1 MRLRLDLAYDGG
13 DFYGWARQPNLRT
26 VQGTLE
32 DALYKVL
39 RVHDGDSCFPLRLT
53 VAGRTDTGVHASYQ
67 VCHLD
72 VSESVLQNCVGHTNL
87 TPVKALEYRLRGVLP
102 KDISI
107 HSVSIAPS
115 GFDARFSALDRTY
128 VYRISDAAN
137 RENLDPRMRGFVLQI
152 DYDLDV
158 NSMNQA
164 AQMIVGLHDFGSFAR
179 PNPGGTTIRCVKKAV
194 WNRVCLDGCASVCS
208 DIASRSTG
216 NIPPIEH
223 GLIEFTIVA
232 DAFAHNMVRSLVQA
246 CVQVGCGKRSV
257 DWFKYKIENPIRE
270 GSTGPIAAN
279 GLTLEYVEYPP
290 KDQLEVRA
298 NAIRA
303 RRTLEELD

>member
-13 DFYGWARQPNLRT
+13 DFYGWAKQPTLRT
-26 VQGTLE
+26 VQGVLE
-32 DALYKVL
+32 DALHKVL
-39 RVHDGDSCFPLRLT
+39 RVNKDDASEPLRLS

-87 TPVKALEYRLRGVLP
+87 TPVKALEYRLCGVLP

-107 HSVSIAPS
+107 HSVSVAPS

-137 RENLDPRMRGFVLQI
+137 RANLDPRMRGFVLQL
-152 DYDLDV
+152 DYDLNVDA
-158 NSMNQA
+158 MNQA
-164 AQMIVGLHDFGSFAR
+164 ASLIVGLHDFGSFAR

-194 WNRVCLDGCASVCS
+194 WNRVCVGSCLSK
-208 DIASRSTG
+208 STG
-216 NIPPIEH
+216 KIPCIEN

-232 DAFAHNMVRSLVQA
+232 DAFAHNMVRSLVGA
-246 CVQVGCGKRSV
+246 CVQVGRAKRSV
-257 DWFKYKIENPIRE
+257 DWFKNKIENPIRE
-270 GSTGPIAAN
+270 GSTGLIAAN
-279 GLTLEYVEYPP
+279 GLTLEYVEYP
-290 KDQLEVRA
+290 KDEELGARA

-303 RRTLEELD
+303 KRTIEELG

>member
-13 DFYGWARQPNLRT
+13 DFYGWAKQPTLRT
-26 VQGTLE
+26 VQGVLE
-32 DALYKVL
+32 DALHKVL
-39 RVHDGDSCFPLRLT
+39 RVNKDDASEPLRLS

-87 TPVKALEYRLRGVLP
+87 TPVKALEYRLCGVLP

-107 HSVSIAPS
+107 HSVSIAPN

-137 RENLDPRMRGFVLQI
+137 RTNLDPRMRGFVLQL
-152 DYDLDV
+152 DYDLNVDA
-158 NSMNQA
+158 MNQA
-164 AQMIVGLHDFGSFAR
+164 ASLIVGLHDFGSFAR

-194 WNRVCLDGCASVCS
+194 WNRVCVGSCLSK
-208 DIASRSTG
+208 STG
-216 NIPPIEH
+216 KIPYIEN
-223 GLIEFTIVA
+223 GLLEFTIVA
-232 DAFAHNMVRSLVQA
+232 DAFAHNMVRSLVGA
-246 CVQVGCGKRSV
+246 CVQVGCAKRSV
-257 DWFKYKIENPIRE
+257 DWFKNKIENPIRE

-279 GLTLEYVEYPP
+279 GLTLEYVEYP
-290 KDQLEVRA
+290 KDEELGARA

-303 RRTLEELD
+303 KRTIEELG

>member
-13 DFYGWARQPNLRT
+13 DFYGWAKQPTLRT
-26 VQGTLE
+26 VQGVLE
-32 DALYKVL
+32 DALHKVL
-39 RVHDGDSCFPLRLT
+39 RVNKDDASEPLRLS

-72 VSESVLQNCVGHTNL
+72 VSESILQNCVGHTNL
-87 TPVKALEYRLRGVLP
+87 TPVKALEYRLCGVLP

-137 RENLDPRMRGFVLQI
+137 RANLDPRMRGFVLQL
-152 DYDLDV
+152 DYDLNVDA
-158 NSMNQA
+158 MNQA
-164 AQMIVGLHDFGSFAR
+164 ASLIVGLHDFGSFAR

-194 WNRVCLDGCASVCS
+194 WNRVFVGSCLSK
-208 DIASRSTG
+208 STG
-216 NIPPIEH
+216 KIPCIEN
-223 GLIEFTIVA
+223 GLLEFTIVA
-232 DAFAHNMVRSLVQA
+232 DAFAHNMVRSLVGA
-246 CVQVGCGKRSV
+246 CVQVGCAKRSV
-257 DWFKYKIENPIRE
+257 DWFKNKIENPIRE

-279 GLTLEYVEYPP
+279 GLTLEYVEYP
-290 KDQLEVRA
+290 KDEELGARA

-303 RRTLEELD
+303 KRTIEELG

>member
-13 DFYGWARQPNLRT
+13 GFYGWAKQPTLRT
-26 VQGTLE
+26 VQGVLE
-32 DALYKVL
+32 DALHKVL
-39 RVHDGDSCFPLRLT
+39 RVNKDDASEPLRLS

-87 TPVKALEYRLRGVLP
+87 TPVKALEYRLCGVLP

-137 RENLDPRMRGFVLQI
+137 RANLDPRMRGFVLQL
-152 DYDLDV
+152 DYDLNVDA
-158 NSMNQA
+158 MNQA
-164 AQMIVGLHDFGSFAR
+164 ASLIVGLHDFGSFAR

-194 WNRVCLDGCASVCS
+194 WNRVFVGSCLSK
-208 DIASRSTG
+208 STG
-216 NIPPIEH
+216 KIPCIEN
-223 GLIEFTIVA
+223 GLLEFTIVA
-232 DAFAHNMVRSLVQA
+232 DAFAHNMVRSLVGP
-246 CVQVGCGKRSV
+246 CVQVGCAKRSV
-257 DWFKYKIENPIRE
+257 DWFKNKIENPIRE

-279 GLTLEYVEYPP
+279 GLTLEYVEYP
-290 KDQLEVRA
+290 KDEELGARA

-303 RRTLEELD
+303 KRTIEELG

>member
-13 DFYGWARQPNLRT
+13 DFYGWAKQPTLRT
-26 VQGTLE
+26 VQGVLE
-32 DALYKVL
+32 DALHKVL
-39 RVHDGDSCFPLRLT
+39 RVNKDDASEPLRLS

-87 TPVKALEYRLRGVLP
+87 TPVKALEYRLCGVLP

-137 RENLDPRMRGFVLQI
+137 RANLDPRMRGFVLQL
-152 DYDLDV
+152 DYDLNVDA
-158 NSMNQA
+158 MNQA
-164 AQMIVGLHDFGSFAR
+164 ASLIVGLHDFGSFAR

-194 WNRVCLDGCASVCS
+194 WNRVFQGSCLSK
-208 DIASRSTG
+208 STG
-216 NIPPIEH
+216 KIPSIEN
-223 GLIEFTIVA
+223 GLLEFTIVA
-232 DAFAHNMVRSLVQA
+232 DAFAHNMVRSLVGA
-246 CVQVGCGKRSV
+246 CVQVGCAKRSV
-257 DWFKYKIENPIRE
+257 DWFKNKIENPIRE

-279 GLTLEYVEYPP
+279 GLTLEYVEYP
-290 KDQLEVRA
+290 KDEELAARA

-303 RRTLEELD
+303 KRTIEELG

>member
-13 DFYGWARQPNLRT
+13 DFYGWAKQPTLRT
-26 VQGTLE
+26 VQGVLE
-32 DALYKVL
+32 DALHKVL
-39 RVHDGDSCFPLRLT
+39 RVNKDDASEPLRLS

-72 VSESVLQNCVGHTNL
+72 VSEFVLQNCVGHTNL
-87 TPVKALEYRLRGVLP
+87 TPVKALEYRLCGVLP

-137 RENLDPRMRGFVLQI
+137 RANLDPRMRGFVLQL
-152 DYDLDV
+152 DYDLNVDA
-158 NSMNQA
+158 MNQA
-164 AQMIVGLHDFGSFAR
+164 ASLIVGLHDFGSFAR

-194 WNRVCLDGCASVCS
+194 WNRVFQGSCLSK
-208 DIASRSTG
+208 STG
-216 NIPPIEH
+216 KIPCVEN
-223 GLIEFTIVA
+223 GLLEFTIVA
-232 DAFAHNMVRSLVQA
+232 DAFAHNMVRSLVGA
-246 CVQVGCGKRSV
+246 CVQVGCAKRSV
-257 DWFKYKIENPIRE
+257 DWFKNKIENPIRE

-279 GLTLEYVEYPP
+279 GLTLEYVEYP
-290 KDQLEVRA
+290 KDEELAARA

-303 RRTLEELD
+303 KRTIEELG

>member
-13 DFYGWARQPNLRT
+13 DFYGWAKQPTLRT
-26 VQGTLE
+26 VQGVLE
-32 DALYKVL
+32 DALHKVL
-39 RVHDGDSCFPLRLT
+39 RVNKSDASEPLRLS

-87 TPVKALEYRLRGVLP
+87 TPVKALEYRLCGVLP

-137 RENLDPRMRGFVLQI
+137 RANLDPRMRGFVLQL
-152 DYDLDV
+152 DYDLNVDA
-158 NSMNQA
+158 MNQA
-164 AQMIVGLHDFGSFAR
+164 ASLIVGLHDFGSFAR

-194 WNRVCLDGCASVCS
+194 WNRVFQGSCLSK
-208 DIASRSTG
+208 STG
-216 NIPPIEH
+216 KIPSIEN
-223 GLIEFTIVA
+223 GLLEFTIVA
-232 DAFAHNMVRSLVQA
+232 DAFAHNMVRSLVGA
-246 CVQVGCGKRSV
+246 CVQVGCAKRSV
-257 DWFKYKIENPIRE
+257 DWFKNKIENPIRE

-279 GLTLEYVEYPP
+279 GLTLEYVEYP
-290 KDQLEVRA
+290 KDEELAARA

-303 RRTLEELD
+303 KRTIEELG

>member
-13 DFYGWARQPNLRT
+13 DFYGWAKQPTLRT
-26 VQGTLE
+26 VQGVLE
-32 DALYKVL
+32 DALHKVL
-39 RVHDGDSCFPLRLT
+39 RVNKDDASEPLRLI

-72 VSESVLQNCVGHTNL
+72 VSEFVLQNCVGHTNL
-87 TPVKALEYRLRGVLP
+87 TPVKALEYRLCGVLP

-137 RENLDPRMRGFVLQI
+137 RANLDPRMRGFVLQL
-152 DYDLDV
+152 DYDLNVDA
-158 NSMNQA
+158 MNQA
-164 AQMIVGLHDFGSFAR
+164 ASLIVGLHDFGSFAR

-194 WNRVCLDGCASVCS
+194 WNRVFQGSCLSK
-208 DIASRSTG
+208 STG
-216 NIPPIEH
+216 KIPSIEN
-223 GLIEFTIVA
+223 GLLEFTIVA
-232 DAFAHNMVRSLVQA
+232 DAFAHNMVRSLVGA
-246 CVQVGCGKRSV
+246 CVQVGCAKRSV
-257 DWFKYKIENPIRE
+257 DWFKNKIENPIRE

-279 GLTLEYVEYPP
+279 GLTLEYVEYP
-290 KDQLEVRA
+290 KDEELAARA

-303 RRTLEELD
+303 KRTIEELG

>member
-13 DFYGWARQPNLRT
+13 DFYGWAKQPTLRT
-26 VQGTLE
+26 VQGVLE
-32 DALYKVL
+32 DALHKVL
-39 RVHDGDSCFPLRLT
+39 RVNKDDASEPLRLS

-72 VSESVLQNCVGHTNL
+72 VSEDVLQNCVGYTNL
-87 TPVKALEYRLRGVLP
+87 TPVKALEYRLCGVLP

-137 RENLDPRMRGFVLQI
+137 RANLDPRMRGFVLQL
-152 DYDLDV
+152 DYDLNVDA
-158 NSMNQA
+158 MNQA
-164 AQMIVGLHDFGSFAR
+164 ASLIVGLHDFGSFAR
-179 PNPGGTTIRCVKKAV
+179 SNPGGTTIRCVKKAV
-194 WNRVCLDGCASVCS
+194 WNRVCVGSCLSK
-208 DIASRSTG
+208 STG
-216 NIPPIEH
+216 KIPYIEN
-223 GLIEFTIVA
+223 GLLEFTIVA
-232 DAFAHNMVRSLVQA
+232 DAFAHNMVRSLVGA
-246 CVQVGCGKRSV
+246 CVQVGCAKRSV
-257 DWFKYKIENPIRE
+257 DWFRNKIENPIRE

-279 GLTLEYVEYPP
+279 GLTLEYVEYP
-290 KDQLEVRA
+290 KDEELGTRA

-303 RRTLEELD
+303 KRTIEELG

>member
-13 DFYGWARQPNLRT
+13 GFYGWAKQPTLRT
-26 VQGTLE
+26 VQGVLE
-32 DALYKVL
+32 DALHKVL
-39 RVHDGDSCFPLRLT
+39 RVNKDDASEPLRLS

-87 TPVKALEYRLRGVLP
+87 TPVKALEYRLCGVLP

-137 RENLDPRMRGFVLQI
+137 RANLDPRMRGFVLQL
-152 DYDLDV
+152 DYDLNVDA
-158 NSMNQA
+158 MNQA
-164 AQMIVGLHDFGSFAR
+164 ASLIVGLHDFGSFAR

-194 WNRVCLDGCASVCS
+194 WNRVFVGSCLSK
-208 DIASRSTG
+208 STG
-216 NIPPIEH
+216 KIPCIEN
-223 GLIEFTIVA
+223 GLLEFTIVA
-232 DAFAHNMVRSLVQA
+232 DAFAHNMVRSLVGA
-246 CVQVGCGKRSV
+246 CVQVGCAKRSV
-257 DWFKYKIENPIRE
+257 DWFKNKIENPIRE

-279 GLTLEYVEYPP
+279 GLTLEYVEYP
-290 KDQLEVRA
+290 KDEELGARA

-303 RRTLEELD
+303 KRTIEELG

>member
-13 DFYGWARQPNLRT
+13 DFYGWAKQPTLRT
-26 VQGTLE
+26 VQGVLE
-32 DALYKVL
+32 DALHKVL
-39 RVHDGDSCFPLRLT
+39 RVNKDDASEPLRLS

-87 TPVKALEYRLRGVLP
+87 TPVKALEYRLCGVLP

-137 RENLDPRMRGFVLQI
+137 RANLDPRMRGFVLQL
-152 DYDLDV
+152 DYDLNVDA
-158 NSMNQA
+158 MNQA
-164 AQMIVGLHDFGSFAR
+164 ASLIVGLHDFGSFAR

-194 WNRVCLDGCASVCS
+194 WNRVCVGSCLSK
-208 DIASRSTG
+208 STG
-216 NIPPIEH
+216 KIPCIEN
-223 GLIEFTIVA
+223 GLLEFTIVA
-232 DAFAHNMVRSLVQA
+232 DAFAHNMVRSLVGA
-246 CVQVGCGKRSV
+246 CVQVGCAKRSV
-257 DWFKYKIENPIRE
+257 DWFKNKIENPIRE
-270 GSTGPIAAN
+270 GSTAVSYTH
-279 GLTLEYVEYPP
+279 LTLPMICSV
-290 KDQLEVRA
+290 
-298 NAIRA
+298 
-303 RRTLEELD
+303 

>member
-13 DFYGWARQPNLRT
+13 DFYGWAKQPTLRT
-26 VQGTLE
+26 VQGVLE
-32 DALYKVL
+32 DALHKVL
-39 RVHDGDSCFPLRLT
+39 RVNKDDASEPLRLS

-72 VSESVLQNCVGHTNL
+72 VSEFVLQNCVGHTNL
-87 TPVKALEYRLRGVLP
+87 TPVKALEYRLCGVLP

-137 RENLDPRMRGFVLQI
+137 RANLDPRMRGFVLQL
-152 DYDLDV
+152 DYDLNVDA
-158 NSMNQA
+158 MNQA
-164 AQMIVGLHDFGSFAR
+164 ASLIVGLHDFGSFAR

-194 WNRVCLDGCASVCS
+194 WNRVFQGSCLSK
-208 DIASRSTG
+208 STG
-216 NIPPIEH
+216 KIPSIEN
-223 GLIEFTIVA
+223 GLLEFTIVA
-232 DAFAHNMVRSLVQA
+232 DAFAHNMVRSLVGA
-246 CVQVGCGKRSV
+246 CVQVGCAKRSV
-257 DWFKYKIENPIRE
+257 DWFKNKIENPIRE

-279 GLTLEYVEYPP
+279 GLTLEYVEYP
-290 KDQLEVRA
+290 KDEELAARA

-303 RRTLEELD
+303 KRTIEELG

>member
-1 MRLRLDLAYDGG
+1 MRLRLDLAYDGSG
-13 DFYGWARQPNLRT
+13 FYGWAKQPDLRT
-26 VQGTLE
+26 VQGVLE
-32 DALYKVL
+32 EALHKVL
-39 RVHDGDSCFPLRLT
+39 RVNKSDASEPLRLS

-72 VSESVLQNCVGHTNL
+72 VSEYVLQNCVGHTNL
-87 TPVKALEYRLRGVLP
+87 TPVKALEYRLCGVLP

-107 HSVSIAPS
+107 HSVSVAPS

-137 RENLDPRMRGFVLQI
+137 RANLDPRMRGFVLQL
-152 DYDLDV
+152 DYDLNVDA
-158 NSMNQA
+158 MNQA
-164 AQMIVGLHDFGSFAR
+164 ASLIVGLHDFGSFAR

-194 WNRVCLDGCASVCS
+194 WNRVCVGSCLSK
-208 DIASRSTG
+208 STG
-216 NIPPIEH
+216 KIPCIEN
-223 GLIEFTIVA
+223 GLLEFTIVA
-232 DAFAHNMVRSLVQA
+232 DAFAHNMVRSLVGA

-257 DWFKYKIENPIRE
+257 DWFKNKIENPIRE

-279 GLTLEYVEYPP
+279 GLTLEYVEYP
-290 KDQLEVRA
+290 KDAELGARA

-303 RRTLEELD
+303 KRTIEELG

>member
-13 DFYGWARQPNLRT
+13 DFYGWAKQPTLRT
-26 VQGTLE
+26 VQGVLE
-32 DALYKVL
+32 DALHKVL
-39 RVHDGDSCFPLRLT
+39 RVNKSDASEPLRLS

-72 VSESVLQNCVGHTNL
+72 VSEFVLQNCVGHTNL
-87 TPVKALEYRLRGVLP
+87 TPVKALEYRLCGVLP

-137 RENLDPRMRGFVLQI
+137 RANLDPRMRGFVLQL
-152 DYDLDV
+152 DYDLNVDA
-158 NSMNQA
+158 MNQA
-164 AQMIVGLHDFGSFAR
+164 ASLIVGLHDFGSFAR

-194 WNRVCLDGCASVCS
+194 WNRVFQGSCLSK
-208 DIASRSTG
+208 STG
-216 NIPPIEH
+216 KIPSIEN
-223 GLIEFTIVA
+223 GLLEFTIVA
-232 DAFAHNMVRSLVQA
+232 DAFAHNMVRSLVGA
-246 CVQVGCGKRSV
+246 CVQVGCAKRSV
-257 DWFKYKIENPIRE
+257 DWFKNKIENPIRE

-279 GLTLEYVEYPP
+279 GLTLEYVEYP
-290 KDQLEVRA
+290 KDEELGARA

-303 RRTLEELD
+303 KRTIEELG

>member
-1 MRLRLDLAYDGG
+1 MRLRLDLAYDGSG
-13 DFYGWARQPNLRT
+13 FYGWAKQPDLRT
-26 VQGTLE
+26 VQGVLE
-32 DALYKVL
+32 EALHKVL
-39 RVHDGDSCFPLRLT
+39 RVNKSDASEPLRLS

-87 TPVKALEYRLRGVLP
+87 TPVKALEYRLCGVLP

-137 RENLDPRMRGFVLQI
+137 RANLDPRMRGFVLQL
-152 DYDLDV
+152 DYDLNVDA
-158 NSMNQA
+158 MNQA
-164 AQMIVGLHDFGSFAR
+164 ASLIVGLHDFGSFAR

-194 WNRVCLDGCASVCS
+194 WNRVFVGSCLSK
-208 DIASRSTG
+208 STG
-216 NIPPIEH
+216 KIPCIEN
-223 GLIEFTIVA
+223 GLLEFTIVA
-232 DAFAHNMVRSLVQA
+232 DAFAHNMVRSLVGA
-246 CVQVGCGKRSV
+246 CVQVGCAKRSV
-257 DWFKYKIENPIRE
+257 DWFKNKIENPIRE

-279 GLTLEYVEYPP
+279 GLTLEYVEYP
-290 KDQLEVRA
+290 KDEELGARA

-303 RRTLEELD
+303 KRTIEELG

>member
-13 DFYGWARQPNLRT
+13 DFYGWAKQPTLRT
-26 VQGTLE
+26 VQGVLE
-32 DALYKVL
+32 DALHKVL
-39 RVHDGDSCFPLRLT
+39 RVNKDDASEPLRLS

-72 VSESVLQNCVGHTNL
+72 VSEFVLQNCVGHTNL
-87 TPVKALEYRLRGVLP
+87 TPVKALEYRLCGVLP

-137 RENLDPRMRGFVLQI
+137 RANLDPRMRGFVLQL
-152 DYDLDV
+152 DYDLNVDA
-158 NSMNQA
+158 MNQA
-164 AQMIVGLHDFGSFAR
+164 ASLIVGLHDFGSFAR

-194 WNRVCLDGCASVCS
+194 WNRVFQGSCLSK
-208 DIASRSTG
+208 STG
-216 NIPPIEH
+216 KIPSIEN
-223 GLIEFTIVA
+223 GLLEFTIVA
-232 DAFAHNMVRSLVQA
+232 DAFAHNMVRSLVGA
-246 CVQVGCGKRSV
+246 CVQVGCAKRSV
-257 DWFKYKIENPIRE
+257 DWFKNKIENPIRE

-279 GLTLEYVEYPP
+279 GLTLEYIEYP
-290 KDQLEVRA
+290 KDEELAARA

-303 RRTLEELD
+303 KRTIEELG

>member
-13 DFYGWARQPNLRT
+13 DFYGWAKQPTLRT
-26 VQGTLE
+26 VQGVLE
-32 DALYKVL
+32 DALHKVL
-39 RVHDGDSCFPLRLT
+39 RVNKDDASEPLRLS

-87 TPVKALEYRLRGVLP
+87 TPVKALEYRLCGVLP

-137 RENLDPRMRGFVLQI
+137 RANLDPRMRGFVLQL
-152 DYDLDV
+152 DYDLNVDA
-158 NSMNQA
+158 MNQA
-164 AQMIVGLHDFGSFAR
+164 ASLIVGLHDFGSFAR

-194 WNRVCLDGCASVCS
+194 WNRVFQGSCLFK
-208 DIASRSTG
+208 STG
-216 NIPPIEH
+216 KIPCVEN
-223 GLIEFTIVA
+223 GLLEFTIVA
-232 DAFAHNMVRSLVQA
+232 DAFAHNMVRSLVGA
-246 CVQVGCGKRSV
+246 CVQVGCAKRSV
-257 DWFKYKIENPIRE
+257 DWFKNKIENPIRE

-279 GLTLEYVEYPP
+279 GLTLEYVEYP
-290 KDQLEVRA
+290 KDEELAARA

-303 RRTLEELD
+303 KRTIEELG

>member
-13 DFYGWARQPNLRT
+13 DFYGWAKQPTLRT
-26 VQGTLE
+26 VQGVLE
-32 DALYKVL
+32 DALHKVL
-39 RVHDGDSCFPLRLT
+39 RVNKDDASEPLRLS

-72 VSESVLQNCVGHTNL
+72 VSEFVLQNCVGHTNL
-87 TPVKALEYRLRGVLP
+87 TPVKALEYRLCGVLP

-115 GFDARFSALDRTY
+115 GFDARFSALNRTY

-137 RENLDPRMRGFVLQI
+137 RANLDPRMRGFVLQL
-152 DYDLDV
+152 DYDLNVDA
-158 NSMNQA
+158 MNQA
-164 AQMIVGLHDFGSFAR
+164 ASLIVGLHDFGSFAR

-194 WNRVCLDGCASVCS
+194 WNRVFQGSCLSK
-208 DIASRSTG
+208 STG
-216 NIPPIEH
+216 KIPSIEN
-223 GLIEFTIVA
+223 GLLEFTIVA
-232 DAFAHNMVRSLVQA
+232 DAFAHNMVRSLVGA
-246 CVQVGCGKRSV
+246 CVQVGCAKRSV
-257 DWFKYKIENPIRE
+257 DWFKNKIENPIRE

-279 GLTLEYVEYPP
+279 GLTLEYVEYP
-290 KDQLEVRA
+290 KDEELAARA

-303 RRTLEELD
+303 KRTIEELG

>member
-13 DFYGWARQPNLRT
+13 DFYGWAKQPTLRT
-26 VQGTLE
+26 VQGVLE
-32 DALYKVL
+32 DALHKVL
-39 RVHDGDSCFPLRLT
+39 RVNKSDASEPLRLS

-72 VSESVLQNCVGHTNL
+72 VSEFVLQNCVGHTNL
-87 TPVKALEYRLRGVLP
+87 TPVKALEYRLCGVLP

-137 RENLDPRMRGFVLQI
+137 RANLDPRMRGFVLQL
-152 DYDLDV
+152 DYDLNVDA
-158 NSMNQA
+158 MNQA
-164 AQMIVGLHDFGSFAR
+164 ASLIVGLHDFGSFAR

-194 WNRVCLDGCASVCS
+194 WNRVFQGSCLSK
-208 DIASRSTG
+208 STG
-216 NIPPIEH
+216 KIPSIEN
-223 GLIEFTIVA
+223 GLLEFTIVA
-232 DAFAHNMVRSLVQA
+232 DAFAHNMVRSLVGA
-246 CVQVGCGKRSV
+246 CVQVGCAKRSV
-257 DWFKYKIENPIRE
+257 DWFKNKIENPIRE

-279 GLTLEYVEYPP
+279 GLTLEYVEYP
-290 KDQLEVRA
+290 KDEELAARA

-303 RRTLEELD
+303 KRTIEELG

>member
-1 MRLRLDLAYDGG
+1 MRLRLDLAYDGSG
-13 DFYGWARQPNLRT
+13 FYGWAKQPDLRT
-26 VQGTLE
+26 VQGVLE
-32 DALYKVL
+32 EALHKVL
-39 RVHDGDSCFPLRLT
+39 RVNKSDASEPLRLS

-72 VSESVLQNCVGHTNL
+72 VSEDVLQNCVGHTNL
-87 TPVKALEYRLRGVLP
+87 TPVKALDYRLCGVLP

-137 RENLDPRMRGFVLQI
+137 RANLDPRMRGFVLQL
-152 DYDLDV
+152 DYDLNVDA
-158 NSMNQA
+158 MNQA
-164 AQMIVGLHDFGSFAR
+164 ASLIVGLHDFGSFAR

-194 WNRVCLDGCASVCS
+194 WNRVCVGSCLSK
-208 DIASRSTG
+208 STG
-216 NIPPIEH
+216 KIPCIEN
-223 GLIEFTIVA
+223 GLLEFTIVA
-232 DAFAHNMVRSLVQA
+232 DAFAHNMVRSLVGA
-246 CVQVGCGKRSV
+246 CVQVGCAKRSV
-257 DWFKYKIENPIRE
+257 DWFKNKIENPIRE

-279 GLTLEYVEYPP
+279 GLTLEYVEYP
-290 KDQLEVRA
+290 KDEELGARA

-303 RRTLEELD
+303 KRTIEELG

>member
-13 DFYGWARQPNLRT
+13 DFYGWAKQPTLRT
-26 VQGTLE
+26 VQGVLE
-32 DALYKVL
+32 DALHKVL
-39 RVHDGDSCFPLRLT
+39 RVNKDDASEPLRLS

-72 VSESVLQNCVGHTNL
+72 VSEDVLQNCVGHTNL
-87 TPVKALEYRLRGVLP
+87 THVKALEYRLCGVLP

-137 RENLDPRMRGFVLQI
+137 RANLDPRMRGFVLQL
-152 DYDLDV
+152 DYDLNVDA
-158 NSMNQA
+158 MNQA
-164 AQMIVGLHDFGSFAR
+164 ASLIVGLHDFGSFAR

-194 WNRVCLDGCASVCS
+194 WNRVFQGSCLSK
-208 DIASRSTG
+208 STG
-216 NIPPIEH
+216 KIPCIEN
-223 GLIEFTIVA
+223 GLLEFTIVA
-232 DAFAHNMVRSLVQA
+232 DAFAHNMVRSLVGA
-246 CVQVGCGKRSV
+246 CVQVGCAKRSV
-257 DWFKYKIENPIRE
+257 DWFKNKIENPIRE

-279 GLTLEYVEYPP
+279 GLTLEYVEYA
-290 KDQLEVRA
+290 KDEELGTRA

-303 RRTLEELD
+303 KRTIEELG

>member
-13 DFYGWARQPNLRT
+13 DFYGWAKQPTLRT
-26 VQGTLE
+26 VQGVLE
-32 DALYKVL
+32 DALHKVL
-39 RVHDGDSCFPLRLT
+39 RVNKDDASEPLRLS

-72 VSESVLQNCVGHTNL
+72 VSEDVLQNCVGYTNL
-87 TPVKALEYRLRGVLP
+87 TPVKALEYRLCGVLP

-137 RENLDPRMRGFVLQI
+137 RANLDPRMRGFVLQL
-152 DYDLDV
+152 DYDLNVDA
-158 NSMNQA
+158 MNQA
-164 AQMIVGLHDFGSFAR
+164 ASLIVGLHDFGSFAR
-179 PNPGGTTIRCVKKAV
+179 SNPGGTTIRCVKKAV
-194 WNRVCLDGCASVCS
+194 WNRVCVGSCLSK
-208 DIASRSTG
+208 STG
-216 NIPPIEH
+216 KIPYIEN
-223 GLIEFTIVA
+223 GLLEFTIVA
-232 DAFAHNMVRSLVQA
+232 DAFAHNMVRSLVGA
-246 CVQVGCGKRSV
+246 CVQVGCAKRSV
-257 DWFKYKIENPIRE
+257 DWFKNKIENPIRE

-279 GLTLEYVEYPP
+279 GLTLEYVEYP
-290 KDQLEVRA
+290 KDEELGTRA

-303 RRTLEELD
+303 KRTIEELG

>member
-13 DFYGWARQPNLRT
+13 GFYGWAKQPTLRT
-26 VQGTLE
+26 VQGVLE
-32 DALYKVL
+32 DALHKVL
-39 RVHDGDSCFPLRLT
+39 RVNKDDASEPLRLS

-72 VSESVLQNCVGHTNL
+72 VSESILQNCVGHTNL
-87 TPVKALEYRLRGVLP
+87 TPVKALEYRLCGVLP

-137 RENLDPRMRGFVLQI
+137 RANLDPRMRGFVLQL
-152 DYDLDV
+152 DYDLNVDA
-158 NSMNQA
+158 MNQA
-164 AQMIVGLHDFGSFAR
+164 ASLIVGLHDFGSFAR

-194 WNRVCLDGCASVCS
+194 WNRVFVGSCLSK
-208 DIASRSTG
+208 STG
-216 NIPPIEH
+216 KIPCIEN
-223 GLIEFTIVA
+223 GLLEFTIVA
-232 DAFAHNMVRSLVQA
+232 DAFAHNMVRSLVGA
-246 CVQVGCGKRSV
+246 CVQVGCAKRSV
-257 DWFKYKIENPIRE
+257 DWFKNKIENPIRE

-279 GLTLEYVEYPP
+279 GLTLEYVEYP
-290 KDQLEVRA
+290 KDEELGARA

-303 RRTLEELD
+303 KRTIEELG

>member
-13 DFYGWARQPNLRT
+13 DFYGWAKQPTLRT
-26 VQGTLE
+26 VQGVLE
-32 DALYKVL
+32 DALHKVL
-39 RVHDGDSCFPLRLT
+39 RVNKDDASEPLRLS

-87 TPVKALEYRLRGVLP
+87 TPVKALEYRLCGVLP

-107 HSVSIAPS
+107 HSVSVAPS

-137 RENLDPRMRGFVLQI
+137 RANLDPRMRGFVLQL
-152 DYDLDV
+152 DYDLNVDA
-158 NSMNQA
+158 MNQA
-164 AQMIVGLHDFGSFAR
+164 ASLIVGLHDFGSFAR

-194 WNRVCLDGCASVCS
+194 WNRVFVGSCLSK
-208 DIASRSTG
+208 STG
-216 NIPPIEH
+216 KIPCIEN

-232 DAFAHNMVRSLVQA
+232 DAFAHNMVRSLVGA
-246 CVQVGCGKRSV
+246 CVQVGRAKRSV
-257 DWFKYKIENPIRE
+257 DWFKNKIENPIRE

-279 GLTLEYVEYPP
+279 GLTLEYVEYP
-290 KDQLEVRA
+290 KDEELGARA

-303 RRTLEELD
+303 KRTIEELG

>member
-13 DFYGWARQPNLRT
+13 DFYGWAKQPTLRT
-26 VQGTLE
+26 VQGVLE
-32 DALYKVL
+32 DALHKVL
-39 RVHDGDSCFPLRLT
+39 RVNKDDASEPLRLS

-87 TPVKALEYRLRGVLP
+87 TPVKALEYRLCGVLP

-107 HSVSIAPS
+107 HSVSVAPS

-128 VYRISDAAN
+128 VYRISDATN
-137 RENLDPRMRGFVLQI
+137 RANLDPRMRGFVLQL
-152 DYDLDV
+152 DYDLNVDA
-158 NSMNQA
+158 MNQA
-164 AQMIVGLHDFGSFAR
+164 ASLIVGLHDFGSFAR

-194 WNRVCLDGCASVCS
+194 WNRVCVGSCLSK
-208 DIASRSTG
+208 STG
-216 NIPPIEH
+216 KIPCIEN

-232 DAFAHNMVRSLVQA
+232 DAFAHNMVRSLVGA
-246 CVQVGCGKRSV
+246 CVQVGRAKRSV
-257 DWFKYKIENPIRE
+257 DWFKNKIENPIRE

-279 GLTLEYVEYPP
+279 GLTLEYVEYP
-290 KDQLEVRA
+290 KDEELGARA

-303 RRTLEELD
+303 KRTIEELG

>member
-13 DFYGWARQPNLRT
+13 DFYGWAKQPTLRT
-26 VQGTLE
+26 VQGVLE
-32 DALYKVL
+32 DALHKVL
-39 RVHDGDSCFPLRLT
+39 RVNKDDASEPLRLS

-72 VSESVLQNCVGHTNL
+72 VSEFVLQNCVGHTNL
-87 TPVKALEYRLRGVLP
+87 TPVKALEYRLCGVLP

-137 RENLDPRMRGFVLQI
+137 RANLDPRMRGFVLQL
-152 DYDLDV
+152 DYDLNVDA
-158 NSMNQA
+158 MNQA
-164 AQMIVGLHDFGSFAR
+164 AALIVGLHDFGSFAR

-194 WNRVCLDGCASVCS
+194 WNRVCQGSCLSK
-208 DIASRSTG
+208 STG
-216 NIPPIEH
+216 KIPCIEN
-223 GLIEFTIVA
+223 GLLEFTIVA
-232 DAFAHNMVRSLVQA
+232 DAFAHNMVRSLVGA
-246 CVQVGCGKRSV
+246 CVQVGCAKRSV
-257 DWFKYKIENPIRE
+257 EWFKDKIENPIRE

-279 GLTLEYVEYPP
+279 GLTLEYVEYP
-290 KDQLEVRA
+290 KDEELAARA

-303 RRTLEELD
+303 KRTIEELG

>member
-13 DFYGWARQPNLRT
+13 DFYGWAKQPTLRT
-26 VQGTLE
+26 VQGVLE
-32 DALYKVL
+32 DALHKVL
-39 RVHDGDSCFPLRLT
+39 RVNKDDASEPLRLS

-72 VSESVLQNCVGHTNL
+72 VSEFVLQNCVGHTNL
-87 TPVKALEYRLRGVLP
+87 TPVKALEYRLCGVLP

-137 RENLDPRMRGFVLQI
+137 RANLDPRMRGFVLQL
-152 DYDLDV
+152 DYDLNVDA
-158 NSMNQA
+158 MNQA
-164 AQMIVGLHDFGSFAR
+164 ASLIVGLHDFGSFAR

-194 WNRVCLDGCASVCS
+194 WNRVFQGSCLSK
-208 DIASRSTG
+208 STG
-216 NIPPIEH
+216 KIPCIEN
-223 GLIEFTIVA
+223 GLLEFTIVA
-232 DAFAHNMVRSLVQA
+232 DAFAHNMVRSLVGA
-246 CVQVGCGKRSV
+246 CVQVGCAKRSV
-257 DWFKYKIENPIRE
+257 DWFKNKIENPIRE

-279 GLTLEYVEYPP
+279 GLTLEYVEYA
-290 KDQLEVRA
+290 KDEELGTRA

-303 RRTLEELD
+303 KRTIEELG

>member
-13 DFYGWARQPNLRT
+13 DFYGWAKQPTLRT
-26 VQGTLE
+26 VQGVLE
-32 DALYKVL
+32 DALHKVL
-39 RVHDGDSCFPLRLT
+39 RVNKDDASEPLRLS

-72 VSESVLQNCVGHTNL
+72 VSEFVLQNCVGHTNL
-87 TPVKALEYRLRGVLP
+87 TPVKALEYRLCGVLP

-137 RENLDPRMRGFVLQI
+137 RANLDPRMRGFVLQL
-152 DYDLDV
+152 DYDLNVDA
-158 NSMNQA
+158 MNQA
-164 AQMIVGLHDFGSFAR
+164 ASLIVGLHDFGSFAR

-194 WNRVCLDGCASVCS
+194 WNRVCQGSCLSK
-208 DIASRSTG
+208 STG
-216 NIPPIEH
+216 KIPSIEN
-223 GLIEFTIVA
+223 GLLEFTIVA
-232 DAFAHNMVRSLVQA
+232 DAFAHNMVRSLVGA
-246 CVQVGCGKRSV
+246 CVQVGCAKRSV
-257 DWFKYKIENPIRE
+257 DWFKNKIENPIRE

-279 GLTLEYVEYPP
+279 GLTLEYVEYP
-290 KDQLEVRA
+290 KDEELAARA

-303 RRTLEELD
+303 KRTIEELG

>member
-13 DFYGWARQPNLRT
+13 DFYGWAKQPTLRT
-26 VQGTLE
+26 VQGVLE
-32 DALYKVL
+32 DALHKVL
-39 RVHDGDSCFPLRLT
+39 RVNKDDASEPLRLS

-72 VSESVLQNCVGHTNL
+72 VSESILQNCVGHTNL
-87 TPVKALEYRLRGVLP
+87 TPVKALEYRLCGVLP

-137 RENLDPRMRGFVLQI
+137 CANLDPRMRGFVLQL
-152 DYDLDV
+152 DYDLNVDA
-158 NSMNQA
+158 MNQA
-164 AQMIVGLHDFGSFAR
+164 ASLIVGLHDFGSFAR

-194 WNRVCLDGCASVCS
+194 WNRVFVGSCLSK
-208 DIASRSTG
+208 STG
-216 NIPPIEH
+216 KIPCIEN
-223 GLIEFTIVA
+223 GLLEFTIVA
-232 DAFAHNMVRSLVQA
+232 DAFAHNMVRSLVGA
-246 CVQVGCGKRSV
+246 CVQVGCAKRSV
-257 DWFKYKIENPIRE
+257 DWFKNKIENPIRE

-279 GLTLEYVEYPP
+279 GLTLEYVEYP
-290 KDQLEVRA
+290 KDEELGVRA

-303 RRTLEELD
+303 KRTIEELG